1 MGKPK
6 PDDAQSLDQL
16 IETGRQRMDREA
28 EREHKRALLE
38 MLDRMPHPDTVES
51 RAVDRLMR
59 KVVGDGKGTG
69 DWEGITWQGGV
80 RGVARRRGKG

>member
-6 PDDAQSLDQL
+6 PNDEQSLDQL
-16 IETGRQRMDREA
+16 IETAKQRMDREA
-28 EREHKRALLE
+28 EREHKRALME
-38 MLDRMPHPDTVES
+38 MLDRMPNGDTVES
-51 RAVDRLMR
+51 RAVDRLIR

-80 RGVARRRGKG
+80 RGVARQRGKG